1 MITVGRNSCVCFS
14 REELI
19 IYNFLKPHIHVKE
32 YFGFRSKIVGTKA
45 VVNMKLLQATTCVGI
60 VFSRGKQIGQYFGEC
75 FGKR

>member
-1 MITVGRNSCVCFS
+1 
-14 REELI
+14 
-19 IYNFLKPHIHVKE
+19 
-32 YFGFRSKIVGTKA
+32 VGTKA